1 MPGNLDFGLS
11 DDFGVALVDT
21 QTGATKPLDEQ
32 AAATVAPF
40 ERKIDLGD
48 GSGVQVFKG
57 ATQDELL
64 DKLTEAQ
71 VNATKKIRE
80 LSAAKKRELK
90 PDKREP
96 LPEFKP
102 QVLSDH
108 DIASI
113 AQDLSINP
121 DKAWDRLFQAKV
133 GATPD
138 TIARQSM
145 LVNQIYQERQ
155 EEQAV
160 TQFMLDHQGDYF
172 PCAENLNEINKFFIA
187 EEIPVTRNNM
197 EYAYTTLRDS
207 GKMKDAPVETEE
219 LPDEVSPVQRQLS
232 TPPPVSLSER
242 SSNRNVAA
250 TIGSQDVAEI
260 SSLPI
265 DKARERIVALMRQ
278 GRQS

>member
-1 MPGNLDFGLS
+1 
-11 DDFGVALVDT
+11 
-21 QTGATKPLDEQ
+21 
-32 AAATVAPF
+32 
-40 ERKIDLGD
+40 
-48 GSGVQVFKG
+48 
-57 ATQDELL
+57 
-64 DKLTEAQ
+64 
-71 VNATKKIRE
+71 
-80 LSAAKKRELK
+80 
-90 PDKREP
+90 
-96 LPEFKP
+96 
-102 QVLSDH
+102 
-108 DIASI
+108 
-113 AQDLSINP
+113 
-121 DKAWDRLFQAKV
+121 V

-138 TIARQSM
+138 MIARQSM

-242 SSNRNVAA
+242 SSNRNIAA
-250 TIGSQDVAEI
+250 TVGSQDVAEI